1 MLIHYDFHSTLLQD
15 DSIPHPIQFWS
26 WVANCAT
33 LELCRQTSCNVL
45 DYSERWTN
53 ALQLKRVCLT
63 VGGGEAAGGALLGKM
78 ENGKLC
84 SIRLEKNE
92 KLKFLKVEPFP
103 ARNVFF

>member
-33 LELCRQTSCNVL
+33 LELCRQTTCNVL

-63 VGGGEAAGGALLGKM
+63 VGGGEASGGALLGKM
-78 ENGKLC
+78 ENYVQLGWK
-84 SIRLEKNE
+84 KNE
-92 KLKFLKVEPFP
+92 KLKFLKVEPFL